1 MNTVGVI
8 YRNPGGKPSKPGKPG
23 GGKPFERPEGENW
36 VIFWI
41 LSTTKSHQ
49 LLLVIWAENFI
60 FTFRWGTGSRR
71 RSDAREFPNSIALSF
86 LTPTSIVTRFHP
98 WHCNIFSVVIFLITR
113 WSTWRRLS
121 ATTGRTSTSVRSLST
136 PRWSPS
142 PWVSSTMINCPA
154 RFVQSQTSLSS
165 SAANWRPQSP
175 TRAQRFWSAQKFRS
189 RVGGNPRVGKLFKF
203 SSFIILILYSPQ

>member
-1 MNTVGVI
+1 MQGSSQIQLHFPFWHRRVLWPGFILDIVI
-8 YRNPGGKPSKPGKPG
+8 
-23 GGKPFERPEGENW
+23 
-36 VIFWI
+36 
-41 LSTTKSHQ
+41 L
-49 LLLVIWAENFI
+49 
-60 FTFRWGTGSRR
+60 
-71 RSDAREFPNSIALSF
+71 
-86 LTPTSIVTRFHP
+86 
-98 WHCNIFSVVIFLITR
+98 FSVVIFLITR

-203 SSFIILILYSPQ
+203 SSFIIYQVIFPLFSEYDNICAQVAPHDPRVSWIAVSASRTKRTPPGCTDLMKSKLCNCPDWSNLSILSVFRMWINAIW